1 MRKSIDPLTT
11 YAAVQNLCRT
21 VRASGAESRMHWSRR
36 VAQKSNND
44 GFLQSYLYFQD
55 NNQPFRLSMTV
66 MDACDVFGGYF
77 YAFDGS
83 QSIFPVRHDAWREV
97 ENDDKLCFSVM
108 EM

>member
-1 MRKSIDPLTT
+1 
-11 YAAVQNLCRT
+11 
-21 VRASGAESRMHWSRR
+21 
-36 VAQKSNND
+36 
-44 GFLQSYLYFQD
+44 
-55 NNQPFRLSMTV
+55 MTV

>member
-1 MRKSIDPLTT
+1 MRKSIHPLTP
-11 YAAVQNLCRT
+11 YAAVQNMRRA
-21 VRASGAESRMHWSRR
+21 VRASGAESRTQQYRR
-36 VAQKSNND
+36 EAQKSNND
-44 GFLQSYLYFQD
+44 GFLRSYLPFQD

-83 QSIFPVRHDAWREV
+83 QSIFPFRHDAWREV

-108 EM
+108 ER